1 MSAMRKPF
9 ALSLSRLLL
18 VVLLC
23 GLWAQAAEPVYQVF
37 VGTYTDKQQSK
48 GIYRF
53 RFNTADGKASAPEL
67 SAETENPSFLAVD
80 PSAKHLYA
88 VNEVS
93 NRGKSEGGVTVFD
106 IDGTRLKQTQEI
118 TSLGADPAYIAVDNS
133 GHYVLVA
140 NYTGGNVAV
149 FPIGKDGKLGDHSA
163 FVQHKGSSVNK
174 ERQAG
179 PHAHSIQM
187 SRDNHFALSADLG
200 LDEVLVYEFN
210 PHVGTLTAANPAF
223 AKVAPGAG
231 PRHVA
236 FSPDG
241 KYVYVTNEMTSTVTV
256 FAYNKRT
263 GKMHEMQ
270 TVSTLPVDSKVVD
283 NSTAEITVDR
293 KGKYLYVSNRGEDS
307 IAQFSIEPM
316 DGKLTFVHRIPTG
329 GKMPRFFTLDPT
341 GKWMFAANQETN
353 DIFVFKVD
361 EESGRLTPTG
371 QKIEIGAPVSLV
383 FVPMR

>member
-1 MSAMRKPF
+1 MSAMRRPL
-9 ALSLSRLLL
+9 ALKLSRLLL

-37 VGTYTDKQQSK
+37 VGTYTDKHQSK

-80 PSAKHLYA
+80 PGGKYLYA

-118 TSLGADPAYIAVDNS
+118 TSLARIQRTSPWITRDTMCWWRITRAATWR
-133 GHYVLVA
+133 L
-140 NYTGGNVAV
+140 
-149 FPIGKDGKLGDHSA
+149 PIGKDGKLGDHSA

-174 ERQAG
+174 ERQTG

-187 SRDNHFALSADLG
+187 SRDNHLALSADLG

-210 PHVGTLTAANPAF
+210 PHVGTLTPANPAF
-223 AKVAPGAG
+223 TKVAAGAG

-256 FAYNKRT
+256 FSYNKRT
-263 GKMHEMQ
+263 GKMREVQ

-283 NSTAEITVDR
+283 NST
-293 KGKYLYVSNRGEDS
+293 
-307 IAQFSIEPM
+307 
-316 DGKLTFVHRIPTG
+316 G
-329 GKMPRFFTLDPT
+329 GGGGGGGRERERERERER
-341 GKWMFAANQETN
+341 WMKKAKA
-353 DIFVFKVD
+353 
-361 EESGRLTPTG
+361 TPTG
-371 QKIEIGAPVSLV
+371 QKDQCGHQQRLGFRSNKVGATIFVRILFGSTPPHRIGNI
-383 FVPMR
+383 